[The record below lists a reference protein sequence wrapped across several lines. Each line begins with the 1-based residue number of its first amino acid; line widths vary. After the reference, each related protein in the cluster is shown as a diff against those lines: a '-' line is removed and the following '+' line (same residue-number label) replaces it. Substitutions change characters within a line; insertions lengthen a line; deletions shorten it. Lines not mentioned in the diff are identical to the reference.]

1 MFRHLLVPTD
11 GSARADAMAARAM
24 AFASRIGARVTGL
37 HVIPEYHVLTY
48 RLTSLQ
54 DTRDT
59 FTAEAARHADTFLAS
74 LRHAAAQ
81 AGVPC
86 ETISA
91 TDDHPWQAIIQCAQ
105 QRECDLIVMSSHGRR
120 GLQALLIGSE
130 THKVLTHSTIPVLV
144 FR

>member
-1 MFRHLLVPTD
+1 MYRHLLVPTD
-11 GSARADAMAARAM
+11 GSARADAMVDRAM

-37 HVIPEYHVLTY
+37 HVLPEYHVLTY

-54 DTRDT
+54 DTKT
-59 FTAEAARHADTFLAS
+59 NFAAEAARHADTFLAALS
-74 LRHAAAQ
+74 QTAAQ

-86 ETISA
+86 DTITA
-91 TDDHPWQAIIQCAQ
+91 TDDHPWQAIIACAQ
-105 QRECDLIVMSSHGRR
+105 QRECDLIVMSSHGKR